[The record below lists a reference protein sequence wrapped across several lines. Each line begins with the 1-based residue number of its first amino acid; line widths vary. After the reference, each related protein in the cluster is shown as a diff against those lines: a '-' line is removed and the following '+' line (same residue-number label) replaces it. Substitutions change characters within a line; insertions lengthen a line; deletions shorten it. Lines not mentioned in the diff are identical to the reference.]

1 MFAQYATVGEDP
13 PYDRVFVVNYLSHFL
28 LTDKLWPLLSKSNKK
43 YAIVAHTTS
52 LSHWAVDGSDL
63 YVSSHVNAN
72 DYGTSTTRRNEGM
85 PIAARPGG
93 STGFYFYRTQ
103 RSYANSKL
111 ALIFHARSLRL
122 RQRQKRNQEPS
133 STWIHTVSF
142 CPGWVATNIA
152 GPELA
157 VILKYIAFS
166 KQGWGIASALMSL
179 FDNNTIT
186 DNATPT
192 NDYFTSSKVFLLVAS
207 LFTRPT
213 PWWMYQYGM
222 HDAIFDVADKVAL
235 FTQNLM
241 PYVGPIKSSPESY
254 NVTIA
259 NSLYDWSKAA
269 IAKYA

>member
-1 MFAQYATVGEDP
+1 
-13 PYDRVFVVNYLSHFL
+13 
-28 LTDKLWPLLSKSNKK
+28 
-43 YAIVAHTTS
+43 
-52 LSHWAVDGSDL
+52 
-63 YVSSHVNAN
+63 
-72 DYGTSTTRRNEGM
+72 
-85 PIAARPGG
+85 
-93 STGFYFYRTQ
+93 
-103 RSYANSKL
+103 
-111 ALIFHARSLRL
+111 
-122 RQRQKRNQEPS
+122 
-133 STWIHTVSF
+133 
-142 CPGWVATNIA
+142 VATNIA

-166 KQGWGIASALMSL
+166 KQRWGIASALMSL
-179 FDNNTIT
+179 FDNNTIA
-186 DNATPT
+186 DNVTPT
-192 NDYFTSSKVFLLVAS
+192 NDYYTSSKVFLLVAS

-222 HDAIFDVADKVAL
+222 RDAIFDVADKVAL